1 LATVGDGALA
11 ARLGRPESERM
22 ELRRTVT
29 VGASLERVFDYL
41 ADFANTREWDPGTVR
56 CSRISGDGG
65 PGTTYANT
73 SKFLGR
79 ETDLTYVVQELEAPH
94 RIALRGENKTVVAHD
109 TMVLHTVGAGTEVI
123 YTATF
128 EFSGIAK
135 YLGPLLKGPLKKL
148 GDDAERGLRENLSRL

>member
-1 LATVGDGALA
+1 
-11 ARLGRPESERM
+11 M

-29 VGASLERVFDYL
+29 VGAPVERVFDYL
-41 ADFANTREWDPGTVR
+41 SDFANTREWDPGTVR
-56 CSRISGDGG
+56 CSRVSGDGG

-79 ETDLTYVVQELEAPH
+79 ETELTYVVQELEAPH

-109 TMVLHTVGAGTEVI
+109 TMVMHTVSAGTEVV
-123 YTATF
+123 YTARF
-128 EFSGIAK
+128 EFSGIAR
-135 YLGPLLKGPLKKL
+135 YLGPLLKGPLKRL